1 MRISKIHYTSRFIK
15 DFKKMQKNKQ
25 KIAIIREKI
34 FRNNCFDSRLKTH
47 KLTGSLKDYWAF
59 SVTHSERILF
69 RFINEKEVIFYKIGT
84 HEIYK

>member
-1 MRISKIHYTSRFIK
+1 
-15 DFKKMQKNKQ
+15 MQKNKQ

-69 RFINEKEVIFYKIGT
+69 RFINEKEVIFYKIGS
-84 HEIYK
+84 HDIYKV

>member
-1 MRISKIHYTSRFIK
+1 
-15 DFKKMQKNKQ
+15 MQKNKQ

-84 HEIYK
+84 HQIYK

>member
-1 MRISKIHYTSRFIK
+1 
-15 DFKKMQKNKQ
+15 MQKNKQ

>member
-1 MRISKIHYTSRFIK
+1 
-15 DFKKMQKNKQ
+15 MQKNKQ

-59 SVTHSERILF
+59 SVTYSERILF

>member
-1 MRISKIHYTSRFIK
+1 MKIKKIHYTSRFIK
-15 DFKKMQKNKQ
+15 DFKRLPKEKQ
-25 KIAIIREKI
+25 NLAVKREKI

>member
-1 MRISKIHYTSRFIK
+1 
-15 DFKKMQKNKQ
+15 MQKKKK
-25 KIAIIREKI
+25 KIEIIREKI